1 MPKDLREF
9 LKEVE
14 TETPDQVLRVK
25 REVDPH
31 FEVTGV
37 LARLEKDRQFPIVI
51 FENVKG
57 SDLPVVTNV
66 HADARRL
73 FRAIGLKEATLQEFI
88 REYSSREDSPID
100 PVMVTEAP
108 VQEIV
113 VTGNDID
120 VRRLPILTYH
130 EKDAGRYITAGFGIM
145 RDPESGVRNAGIYR
159 LMIHD
164 RDSFGVQ
171 LSETAHGHYIWQMY
185 ERRNQPT
192 PMAVAIGHHPAF
204 YIGCLSFTSL
214 ETDEFA
220 VAGGVMGEPVEM
232 VRCRTIDLEVPA
244 RAEIV
249 IECEILP
256 KLRKS
261 EAPFGEYP
269 GTYGPERQNP
279 IVQVKAI
286 TMRRNA
292 LYQSSFVG
300 HPDNLLLSGIV
311 RSTTIMKTVKM
322 ASPKVRA
329 VHVPTSGRC
338 RFICYVSIEKIIEG
352 EPKNAAMA
360 AFAADPFLK
369 YVVVV
374 DQDVNILN
382 DEEVLHAIATRVR
395 ADTDIFMVTYA
406 KGSPLDPAS
415 YDPAGGSHLVTKMG
429 IDATRKSNY
438 PDEISVPGSD
448 NIKLEDYFP
457 GWRPTQ

>member
-1 MPKDLREF
+1 MIK
-9 LKEVE
+9 
-14 TETPDQVLRVK
+14 
-25 REVDPH
+25 
-31 FEVTGV
+31 
-37 LARLEKDRQFPIVI
+37 
-51 FENVKG
+51 
-57 SDLPVVTNV
+57 
-66 HADARRL
+66 
-73 FRAIGLKEATLQEFI
+73 
-88 REYSSREDSPID
+88 
-100 PVMVTEAP
+100 EAP
-108 VQEIV
+108 VQEVLITGKDV
-113 VTGNDID
+113 DVT
-120 VRRLPILTYH
+120 RLPILTYH

-145 RDPESGVRNAGIYR
+145 RDPDSGVRNAGIYR
-159 LMIHD
+159 LMVHSP
-164 RDSFGVQ
+164 DSFGVQ
-171 LSETAHGHYIWQMY
+171 LSETAHGHYIWQAY
-185 ERRNQPT
+185 ERENRPT

-204 YIGCLSFTSL
+204 YLGCLSFTSL
-214 ETDEFA
+214 ETDEFSI
-220 VAGGVMGEPVEM
+220 AGGIMGEPLELVP
-232 VRCRTIDLEVPA
+232 CRTIDLEVPA
-244 RAEIV
+244 HAEIV
-249 IECEILP
+249 LECEILP
-256 KLRKS
+256 RLRKA

-269 GTYGPERQNP
+269 GTYGPQRNNP

-300 HPDNLLLSGIV
+300 HADNLLLSGIV
-311 RSTTIMKTVKM
+311 RSTTILKTVKI

-415 YDPAGGSHLVTKMG
+415 YDPAAGSHLVTKVG
-429 IDATRKSNY
+429 IDATRKANY
-438 PDEISVPGSD
+438 PEEIRVPGSE

-457 GWRPTQ
+457 GWRSTIDRR

>member
-1 MPKDLREF
+1 MGKDLRTF
-9 LKEVE
+9 LEEVE
-14 TETPDQVLRVK
+14 GDEPDQVLRVTK
-25 REVDPH
+25 EVDPR
-31 FEVTGV
+31 FEITGV
-37 LARLEKDRQFPIVI
+37 LARLEKDRKFPIVI
-51 FENVKG
+51 FEKVKG
-57 SDLPVVTNV
+57 SSLPVVTNV

-73 FRAIGLKEATLQEFI
+73 FRAIGLKDATLPEFI
-88 REYSSREDSPID
+88 REYSAREDRPRSPVI
-100 PVMVTEAP
+100 VKEAP
-108 VQEIV
+108 VQEV
-113 VTGNDID
+113 VLTGKD
-120 VRRLPILTYH
+120 VDVTRLPILTYH

-145 RDPESGVRNAGIYR
+145 RDPDSGVRNAGIYR
-159 LMIHD
+159 LMVHSPD
-164 RDSFGVQ
+164 TFGIQ

-185 ERRNQPT
+185 ERQNRPT

-204 YIGCLSFTSL
+204 YVGCLSFTSL

-220 VAGGVMGEPVEM
+220 VAGGIMDEPVEL
-232 VRCRTIDLEVPA
+232 VPCRTLDLEVPA
-244 RAEIV
+244 AAEIV
-249 IECEILP
+249 LECEILP
-256 KLRKS
+256 KTRKS

-269 GTYGPERQNP
+269 GTYGPQRNNP

-292 LYQSSFVG
+292 YYQSSFVG
-300 HPDNLLLSGIV
+300 HADNLLLSGIV

-338 RFICYVSIEKIIEG
+338 RFICYLSIEKIIEG

-374 DQDVNILN
+374 DQDVNILS

-415 YDPAGGSHLVTKMG
+415 YDPPGGSHLVTKMG
-429 IDATRKSNY
+429 IDATRKANY
-438 PDEISVPGSD
+438 PEEIRVPGSD
-448 NIKLEDYFP
+448 DIKLEDYFP
-457 GWRPTQ
+457 NWRSG